1 MDDVRAKKR
10 KRILRLTGI
19 TIGVYLT
26 FRYLLPV
33 VIPFL
38 LAAVLAYFLKKPY
51 RWLHKKLR
59 LPKSVSA
66 TAVTVVFVAA
76 VFTGL
81 FFLGREAIY
90 QAASLAEHIP
100 GYLEDANDW
109 MIGVCEKCERALKM
123 EDGEIFDWLSEQ
135 WNNGLK
141 EIGSQAM
148 AAVLGSSVTLVR
160 WTVTLGAGLVVV
172 FLATVL
178 MLMSWEKMGQAADRS
193 PFREEIYALKGK
205 LVHAGTAYIKSQV
218 IIMTLTAVICCV
230 GLTLLGNPYCII
242 AGIAI
247 GLLDALPLFGT
258 GTVFIPW
265 IIIEL
270 FMKKWL
276 RAVAL
281 TVIYLACY
289 FLREIMETKIMGNSM
304 GLSPL
309 ESLAAIYVGLE
320 LFGIIG
326 VVLGPFGLIAIQE
339 LSRFDERGGA

>member
-1 MDDVRAKKR
+1 MDDVRARKQ

-19 TIGVYLT
+19 TIGIYLL

-38 LAAVLAYFLKKPY
+38 LAAMLAYFLKKPY
-51 RWLHKKLR
+51 RWIHEKLR
-59 LPKSVSA
+59 LPGSVAA
-66 TAVTVVFVAA
+66 TAVTVLFIA
-76 VFTGL
+76 VISVGI
-81 FFLGREAIY
+81 FFLGRELIY
-90 QAASLAEHIP
+90 QAGSLAEHIP
-100 GYLEDANDW
+100 GYIDQLNDW
-109 MIGVCEKCERALKM
+109 MIGVCEKCERALKL
-123 EDGEIFDWLSEQ
+123 ENGEIFDWLSVQ

-148 AAVLGSSVTLVR
+148 AGLVGNSVALVKG
-160 WTVTLGAGLVVV
+160 TVTLGAGVVVV
-172 FLATVL
+172 FLATIL
-178 MLMSWEKMGQAADRS
+178 MLMSWDKIGQAAGKS
-193 PFREEIYALKGK
+193 PFGEEIFALKNK

-230 GLTLLGNPYCII
+230 GLTLMKNPYSILS
-242 AGIAI
+242 GIAI

-270 FMKKWL
+270 FMKHWL
-276 RAVAL
+276 RAAAL
-281 TVIYLACY
+281 AVIYLVCY

-309 ESLAAIYVGLE
+309 ESLAAIYVGLK
-320 LFGIIG
+320 LFGIAG

-339 LSRFDERGGA
+339 LSRFDEQN